1 MSKHTI
7 FAASVILVVGMAAG
21 QAMRGDGVASEPM
34 ALGQLVSPLEL
45 MQNAR
50 NLPVETVDSFV

>member
-7 FAASVILVVGMAAG
+7 FAAAVLLVVGVAAG
-21 QAMRGDGVASEPM
+21 QAMRADGVGSEPM
-34 ALGQLVSPLEL
+34 ALGQLVSPFEL

-50 NLPVETVDSFV
+50 NLPVETVESFV

>member
-1 MSKHTI
+1 MKKHTI
-7 FAASVILVVGMAAG
+7 FAAAILLVVGMAAG
-21 QAMRGDGVASEPM
+21 QAMRMDGVPSEPM

>member
-1 MSKHTI
+1 MSKQMI
-7 FAASVILVVGMAAG
+7 FAAAVLLVVGMAAG
-21 QAMRGDGVASEPM
+21 QAIRADGVASEPM
-34 ALGQLVSPLEL
+34 ALGQLVSPFEL

>member
-1 MSKHTI
+1 MGKHTI
-7 FAASVILVVGMAAG
+7 FVAAVLLVVGMAAG
-21 QAMRGDGVASEPM
+21 QAMRADGVASEPM
-34 ALGQLVSPLEL
+34 ALGQMVSPFGL

>member
-1 MSKHTI
+1 MSKQMI
-7 FAASVILVVGMAAG
+7 FAAAVLLVVGMAAG
-21 QAMRGDGVASEPM
+21 QAIHADGVASEPM
-34 ALGQLVSPLEL
+34 ALGQMVSPFEL

>member
-7 FAASVILVVGMAAG
+7 FAAAVLLVVGAAAG
-21 QAMRGDGVASEPM
+21 QAMRADGIASEPM

-50 NLPVETVDSFV
+50 DLPVETVENFV

>member
-7 FAASVILVVGMAAG
+7 FAAAVILAVGMAAG
-21 QAMRGDGVASEPM
+21 QGMRVDGIPSEPM

-50 NLPVETVDSFV
+50 NLPVETVENLV

>member
-1 MSKHTI
+1 MSKQTI
-7 FAASVILVVGMAAG
+7 FAAAVLLVVGMAAG
-21 QAMRGDGVASEPM
+21 QAIRADGVPSEPM
-34 ALGQLVSPLEL
+34 ALGQLVSPFEL

>member
-7 FAASVILVVGMAAG
+7 FTAAVILVVGMAAG

-34 ALGQLVSPLEL
+34 ALGHLVSPLEL

-50 NLPVETVDSFV
+50 NLPVETIENLV

>member
-7 FAASVILVVGMAAG
+7 FAAAVLLVVGMAAG
-21 QAMRGDGVASEPM
+21 QAMRADGAASEPA
-34 ALGQLVSPLEL
+34 ALGQMVSPLEL

-50 NLPVETVDSFV
+50 DLPVETIENLV

>member
-1 MSKHTI
+1 MSKQLI
-7 FAASVILVVGMAAG
+7 FAAAVLLVVGMAAG
-21 QAMRGDGVASEPM
+21 QAIRADGVASEPM
-34 ALGQLVSPLEL
+34 ALGQLVSPFEL

>member
-7 FAASVILVVGMAAG
+7 FAVAVILVVGMAAG
-21 QAMRGDGVASEPM
+21 QAMRTDGVASEPM
-34 ALGQLVSPLEL
+34 ALGQMVSPFEL

-50 NLPVETVDSFV
+50 DLPVETFENLV

>member
-7 FAASVILVVGMAAG
+7 FAAAVILVVGMAAG
-21 QAMRGDGVASEPM
+21 QAMRTDGVASEPM
-34 ALGQLVSPLEL
+34 PLGQMVSPFEL

-50 NLPVETVDSFV
+50 DLPVETFESFV

>member
-1 MSKHTI
+1 MTKHTI
-7 FAASVILVVGMAAG
+7 FAAAVILVVGMAAG
-21 QAMRGDGVASEPM
+21 QAMRADGVPSEPM
-34 ALGQLVSPLEL
+34 ALGQLVSPFEL